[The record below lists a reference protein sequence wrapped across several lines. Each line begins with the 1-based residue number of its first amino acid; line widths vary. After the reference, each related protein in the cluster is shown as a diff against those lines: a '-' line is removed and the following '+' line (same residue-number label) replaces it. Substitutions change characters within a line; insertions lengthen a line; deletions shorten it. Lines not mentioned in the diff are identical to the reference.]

1 MAIAE
6 ATTCTT
12 LAALEMLD
20 ANSNSSRS
28 RLPGTHL
35 TAAKANE
42 DRAAV
47 AIELE
52 LGDVASLL
60 KWHTGPFGVTAASW
74 LRYDRIEIG
83 RAHV

>member
-28 RLPGTHL
+28 RLDWRRRSAGTKP
-35 TAAKANE
+35 KA
-42 DRAAV
+42 
-47 AIELE
+47 
-52 LGDVASLL
+52 S
-60 KWHTGPFGVTAASW
+60 KGVQQ
-74 LRYDRIEIG
+74 R
-83 RAHV
+83 HVERHE